1 MKNVLITGAN
11 SYIGLSFEKW
21 VAQYPNMY
29 SVDTVDMIDGTWKNK
44 DFSQYDSVF
53 HVAGIAHIRETKKN
67 AELYYKVNR
76 DLAVITAQK
85 AKSDGVKQFI
95 YLSSMSVYGIETGII
110 TGATIPNPRN
120 NYGKSKLQAEEQIK
134 NLEDENFR
142 IAVLRPPMVY
152 GQGCKGN
159 YQTLAKYA
167 LKLPVFPNIQNKRSM
182 IYIDNLSEFVRC
194 LIDNGESGLFCPQNK
209 EYVCTSEMI
218 KLIACMHGKKIRL
231 TGFFNP
237 LIKAL
242 ITLKIKYINKVFGDL
257 VCDSQKECGFIVAGF
272 QRTIEETEKIQ

>member
-1 MKNVLITGAN
+1 MKKILITGAN

-21 VAQYPNMY
+21 AAQYQNMY
-29 SVDTVDMIDGTWKNK
+29 LVDTVDMIDGTWKNK
-44 DFSQYDSVF
+44 DFSQYDCVF
-53 HVAGIAHIRETKKN
+53 HVAGVAHIRETKDN

-76 DLAVITAQK
+76 DLAFITAQK

-95 YLSSMSVYGIETGII
+95 FLSSMSVYGIETGII
-110 TGATIPNPRN
+110 NGATIPMPRS
-120 NYGKSKLQAEEQIK
+120 NYGKSKLQAEEQITK
-134 NLEDENFR
+134 LEDANFE

-159 YQTLAKYA
+159 YLTLAKYA
-167 LKLPVFPNIQNKRSM
+167 QKLPVFPNIQNKRSM

-194 LIDNGESGLFCPQNK
+194 LIDNSKGGLFCPQNK

-218 KLIACMHGKKIRL
+218 KLIAGMHGKKIRL

-237 LIKAL
+237 L
-242 ITLKIKYINKVFGDL
+242 LKILMILKNKYINKVFGDL
-257 VCDSQKECGFIVAGF
+257 VYDFQKECGYITADFR
-272 QRTIEETEKIQ
+272 RTIEETEKI

>member
-1 MKNVLITGAN
+1 MKKILVTGAN

-21 VAQYPNMY
+21 VAQYQNMY
-29 SVDTVDMIDGTWKNK
+29 FVDTVDMIDGTWKNK

-53 HVAGIAHIRETKKN
+53 HVAGVAHIRETKDN

-76 DLAVITAQK
+76 DLAFITAQK

-110 TGATIPNPRN
+110 NGATIPMPRS
-120 NYGKSKLQAEEQIK
+120 NYGKSKLQAEEQIRK
-134 NLEDENFR
+134 LEDEKFK

-167 LKLPVFPNIQNKRSM
+167 QKLPVFPNIQNKRSM
-182 IYIDNLSEFVRC
+182 LYIDNLSEFVRC
-194 LIDNGESGLFCPQNK
+194 LIDNSKGGLFFPQNK

-218 KLIACMHGKKIRL
+218 TLIAAMHGKIIRL

-237 LIKAL
+237 L
-242 ITLKIKYINKVFGDL
+242 LKVLMILKNKYINKVFGDL
-257 VCDSQKECGFIVAGF
+257 IYDSPKEFEFVTADF
-272 QRTIEETEKIQ
+272 RRTIEEIEKIK

>member
-1 MKNVLITGAN
+1 
-11 SYIGLSFEKW
+11 
-21 VAQYPNMY
+21 MY
-29 SVDTVDMIDGTWKNK
+29 SVDTVDMINGTWKNR

-53 HVAGIAHIRETKKN
+53 HVAGIAHIRETKDN

-95 YLSSMSVYGIETGII
+95 YLSSMSVYGIDTGII
-110 TGATIPNPRN
+110 TGATIPNHKN
-120 NYGKSKLQAEEQIK
+120 NYGKSKLQAEEQIR
-134 NLEDENFR
+134 NLEDKNFK

-152 GQGCKGN
+152 GRGCKGN

-167 LKLPVFPNIQNKRSM
+167 LKLPVFPDIQNKRSM
-182 IYIDNLSEFVRC
+182 IYIDNLSEFVRY

-218 KLIACMHGKKIRL
+218 KLIADIHGKEIRL
-231 TGFFNP
+231 TSFFNP
-237 LIKAL
+237 LLKAL
-242 ITLKIKYINKVFGDL
+242 MTLKIKYINKVFGDL
-257 VCDSQKECGFIVAGF
+257 VYDYQKECGFIVAGF
-272 QRTIEETEKIQ
+272 QRTIEDTEKVK